1 MTLQFTAEV
10 VCEQLTLS
18 LNIDTPNGN
27 QALRTTRRRF
37 RRYKINEAVMLLQV
51 PKSILPKDHKAF
63 FVMELVSRR
72 LDLSEIL
79 SVYNRGDGRGC
90 PPYDPAMMTG
100 LLIYSYLSEC
110 ETSRKIEEA
119 TYDVL
124 PCRMIT
130 GDQHPDHDTI
140 NEFRSKHLPALAKL
154 FEQSVTLAEESNLI
168 SLKHVAADG
177 SKFKANA
184 SKHKAMSYDRM
195 CQTIEKY
202 EKEIPEIKAK
212 IELASNGNIPVYQG
226 QLLELH
232 KDLSIRE
239 KRLPV
244 IEAAKVALEKRI
256 KREAARRKKKTKKE
270 GNRATQQKKKQA
282 VKGRVSKKSKK
293 ARTPEEKAQR
303 NFTDPDSR
311 IMPWKKT
318 FEQCYNAQIAVD
330 SQTQIIVGNYV
341 NQATN
346 DKKEL
351 LPMVCQISRRFGRLP
366 DNMSADTG
374 YFSEE
379 NLTNKVW
386 NKLGITSLHIPPAK
400 EEKGKKP
407 AAKVGRMPKD
417 ISEAEKMVRKLRTR
431 AGRDIYR
438 KRKSIVE
445 PVFGQIKRALDFDE
459 FRLRGLKRVNQ
470 EFSFVCAIQNF
481 KKIYTYA
488 PDNFFDASQFVAS
501 TG

>member
-1 MTLQFTAEV
+1 M
-10 VCEQLTLS
+10 
-18 LNIDTPNGN
+18 
-27 QALRTTRRRF
+27 
-37 RRYKINEAVMLLQV
+37 
-51 PKSILPKDHKAF
+51 
-63 FVMELVSRR
+63 
-72 LDLSEIL
+72 
-79 SVYNRGDGRGC
+79 
-90 PPYDPAMMTG
+90 
-100 LLIYSYLSEC
+100 
-110 ETSRKIEEA
+110 EEA
-119 TYDVL
+119 TFDVL

-130 GDQHPDHDTI
+130 GDEHPDHDTI
-140 NEFRSKHLPALAKL
+140 NDFRSKHLPALSKL
-154 FEQSVTLAEESNLI
+154 FNQSVSLAQDAGLV
-168 SLKHVAADG
+168 SLKHVATDG

-202 EKEIPEIKAK
+202 EKEIPAIKAQ
-212 IELASNGNIPVYQG
+212 IEMASKGDIPVRQG

-239 KRLPV
+239 NRLPV
-244 IEAAKVALEKRI
+244 IKAAKAVLAERMK
-256 KREAARRKKKTKKE
+256 KEAGRRKKKSQKAEKE
-270 GNRATQQKKKQA
+270 QKRTIQQKKKKQQ
-282 VKGRVSKKSKK
+282 VKGQGGKKTKK
-293 ARTPEEKAQR
+293 ARTPEEKAQI
-303 NFTDPDSR
+303 NFTDPESR

-330 SQTQIIVGNYV
+330 SQVQIIVGNYV

-351 LPMVCQISRRFGRLP
+351 LPMVCQIKRRFGRLP

-386 NKLGITSLHIPPAK
+386 ERLGFTSLHIPPAK

-417 ISEAEKMVRKLRTR
+417 ISEADKMVRKLRTR
-431 AGRDIYR
+431 AGSTTYR
-438 KRKSIVE
+438 ARKSIVE

-459 FRLRGLKRVNQ
+459 FKLRGLKRVNQ
-470 EFSFVCAIQNF
+470 EFGFVCAIQNF

-488 PDNFFDASQFVAS
+488 PADYFDAPEFAARA
-501 TG
+501 G

>member
-1 MTLQFTAEV
+1 MTLESIAEV
-10 VCEQLTLS
+10 LCEQLTLDIKFDK
-18 LNIDTPNGN
+18 LNVQ
-27 QALRTTRRRF
+27 QAVQTIRRRF
-37 RRYKINEAVMLLQV
+37 RPYRPDEAVMVLQV
-51 PKSILPKDHKAF
+51 PKSILPSDHKAF
-63 FVMELVSRR
+63 FAIELVSKR

-79 SVYNRGDGRGC
+79 STYNRGDGRGR
-90 PPYDPAMMTG
+90 PPYDPVMMVT
-100 LLIYSYLSEC
+100 LLVYSYLTEC
-110 ETSRKIEEA
+110 ESSRKIEEA
-119 TYDVL
+119 TFDVL

-140 NEFRSKHLPALAKL
+140 NDFRNKHLPVLAGL
-154 FEQSVTLAEESNLI
+154 FDQSVKLAGEANLI
-168 SLKHVAADG
+168 SLKHVATDG

-195 CQTIEKY
+195 CITIEKY
-202 EKEIPEIKAK
+202 EKEIPEIKFQ
-212 IELASNGNIPVYQG
+212 IEMAGKGDIPVRAG

-232 KDLSIRE
+232 KDLKIRE
-239 KRLPV
+239 ERLPV
-244 IEAAKVALEKRI
+244 IKASKAALEMRMKRDAAK
-256 KREAARRKKKTKKE
+256 KKKKSEKE
-270 GNRATQQKKKQA
+270 LKRAAQQKKKRA
-282 VKGRVSKKSKK
+282 VKAGKGKKSKK

-351 LPMVCQISRRFGRLP
+351 LPMVCQIARRFDRLP

-379 NLTNKVW
+379 NLTSKVW
-386 NKLGITSLHIPPAK
+386 DKLGITSLHIPPAK

-407 AAKVGRMPKD
+407 PAQVGRMPKD
-417 ISEAEKMVRKLRTR
+417 ISVAEEMVRKLRTT
-431 AGRDIYR
+431 AGSAIYR
-438 KRKSIVE
+438 ARKSIVE

-459 FRLRGLKRVNQ
+459 FKLRGIKRVNQ
-470 EFSFVCAIQNF
+470 EFSFVCAIHNF
-481 KKIYTYA
+481 KKLYTHG
-488 PDNFFDASQFVAS
+488 SQFAAS